1 MKIKVVLILSV
12 LISLGLFSSCSSS
25 DENVFVIGDEL
36 SEADDDEGSDPNS
49 IIGEWEFDTVRY
61 PFYIEKKVPTESR
74 DLYHFYTNGKIKVV
88 RKYHD
93 ALLYLN
99 EGVYDYSYDSSKQEI
114 FVNGQLRSCTISDG
128 VMTISGDFSAYKE
141 SITGFVFTKKQ

>member
-49 IIGEWEFDTVRY
+49 IIGEWEFDTICY
-61 PFYIEKKVPTESR
+61 PFYIEKELPTESR
-74 DLYHFYTNGKIKVV
+74 DLYHFYSNGKVNVV

-93 ALLYLN
+93 ALLFLN
-99 EGVYDYSYDSSKQEI
+99 EGVYDYFYNSSKQEL
-114 FVNGQLRSCTISDG
+114 FLNGQLRSCTISDG